1 MDYTK
6 GRSCLTNLLETFE
19 AWTRI
24 LEEGYGVDVVFL
36 DFRKAFDSVSH
47 VKLLQ
52 KLRSYGIDQKL
63 INWIQDYLTEKW
75 Q

>member
-1 MDYTK
+1 MSGFT
-6 GRSCLTNLLETFE
+6 
-19 AWTRI
+19 
-24 LEEGYGVDVVFL
+24 

-63 INWIQDYLTEKW
+63 INWIQDSPLNTAA
-75 Q
+75 QLDNLQ